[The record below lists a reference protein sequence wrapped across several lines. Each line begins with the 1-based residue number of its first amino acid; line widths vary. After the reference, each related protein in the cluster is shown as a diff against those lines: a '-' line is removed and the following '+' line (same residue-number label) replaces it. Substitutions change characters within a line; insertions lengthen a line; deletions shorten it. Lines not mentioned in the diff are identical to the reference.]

1 MTARGKWAFRLMA
14 VSFIVAITTFVS
26 DFSASVLSARQA
38 PAATAAE
45 AQATPQLSLD
55 QQEEFLKKAKIIKTR
70 GVGKGVT
77 GTTRATLSDG
87 TITHDASIQTIDVHM
102 QEFKSRQGVEFNF
115 RDSWRYNVAAYRMD
129 RLLDIGMTPPSIER
143 KYQNKAAS
151 FTWWVDDVL
160 MDEGERLRDKTP
172 APDIDRWNE
181 QMWVVRLF
189 DQLIYNVDRNLGN
202 LLIDKNWTV
211 WMIDHSRAF
220 RLFDKVK
227 TPGNITKCERRL
239 FEKLKALD
247 EATLKS
253 AMGDYLTGPEMRGL
267 LTRRDELVGLIEKA
281 GPSALY
287 DRRSTTTQ

>member
-1 MTARGKWAFRLMA
+1 MTPRGRCGFRLMTASLALA
-14 VSFIVAITTFVS
+14 VLALASN
-26 DFSASVLSARQA
+26 FSTPVLLARQA
-38 PAATAAE
+38 PAEAA
-45 AQATPQLSLD
+45 AQATPQLTLE
-55 QQEEFLKKAKIIKTR
+55 QQEAFLKNAKVLKVR

-77 GTTRATLSDG
+77 GTSRATLSDG

-115 RDSWRYNVAAYRMD
+115 RDSWRYNVAAYRLD

-143 KYQNKAAS
+143 NHQNKAGS
-151 FTWWVDDVL
+151 YTWWVDDVL
-160 MDEGERLRDKTP
+160 MDEGERLKTKTA
-172 APDIDRWNE
+172 APDVDRWNE

-227 TPGNITKCERRL
+227 TPGNITKCERRM

-247 EATLKS
+247 METLKTT
-253 AMGDYLTGPEMRGL
+253 MGNYLTGPEMRGL
-267 LTRRDELVGLIEKA
+267 MTRRDELVALIEKI
-281 GPSALY
+281 GPTALY
-287 DRRSTTTQ
+287 DRRTTTTQ